1 MIIYLHGFDSNS
13 PGNHEKVM
21 QLQFIDPDVRLIS
34 YSTRHPKHDMQ
45 HLLKEV
51 DKMLQLTADDRP
63 LICGVGLGGYW
74 AERIGFLCDIRQ
86 AVFNPNLFP
95 HENMEGK
102 IDRPE
107 EYADIATKCVT
118 NFREKNRDRCLVVL
132 SRQDEALDSQ
142 RSADLLHHYYEII
155 WDEEQTHKFKNISP
169 HLQRLKAF
177 KPFPCLQTRAGFT
190 ARVFSCLHLLVS
202 LKKYATKLDAHQF
215 WYDQCT
221 VHGILDSAEWF
232 H

>member
-13 PGNHEKVM
+13 PGNHEKVL
-21 QLQFIDPDVRLIS
+21 QLQFIDPDVRLVS

-45 HLLKEV
+45 HLLKKV
-51 DKMLQLTADDRP
+51 DKMLQLNVDERP

-86 AVFNPNLFP
+86 VVFNPNLFP
-95 HENMEGK
+95 YENMEGK

-118 NFREKNRDRCLVVL
+118 NFREKNRDRCLVIL
-132 SRQDEALDSQ
+132 SRHDEALDSQ
-142 RSADLLHHYYEII
+142 RSAQALHPYYEIV

-169 HLQRLKAF
+169 HLQRIKAF
-177 KPFPCLQTRAGFT
+177 KTLG
-190 ARVFSCLHLLVS
+190 
-202 LKKYATKLDAHQF
+202 
-215 WYDQCT
+215 
-221 VHGILDSAEWF
+221 
-232 H
+232 

>member
-102 IDRPE
+102 KRHQYLLPYYSISGCKDRKE
-107 EYADIATKCVT
+107 R
-118 NFREKNRDRCLVVL
+118 NH
-132 SRQDEALDSQ
+132 EA
-142 RSADLLHHYYEII
+142 
-155 WDEEQTHKFKNISP
+155 F
-169 HLQRLKAF
+169 
-177 KPFPCLQTRAGFT
+177 
-190 ARVFSCLHLLVS
+190 
-202 LKKYATKLDAHQF
+202 
-215 WYDQCT
+215 
-221 VHGILDSAEWF
+221 
-232 H
+232 